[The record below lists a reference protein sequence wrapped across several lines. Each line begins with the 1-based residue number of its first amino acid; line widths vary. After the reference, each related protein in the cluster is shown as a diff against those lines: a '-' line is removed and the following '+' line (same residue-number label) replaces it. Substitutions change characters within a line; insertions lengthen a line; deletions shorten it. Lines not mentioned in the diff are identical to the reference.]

1 MQVFKN
7 YFKIA
12 KSFLPMILMYLSIFL
27 FFAIIATSQSSSESG
42 AFSAIKPP
50 VAIENHDNSIFSNGF
65 VDYIK
70 QNTEVV
76 DVEDNE
82 TARKEAIYF
91 QKVLYVYVIPENFG
105 NDLFAGK
112 EPKITTLQVFSSYAE
127 QARMLGENY
136 LRLASPRIAVGMSQT
151 DVVAGVKND
160 ISNSQTIAEVRGAK
174 VTDSSSKVQYFYN
187 FASYVML
194 ALCIMIVS
202 MIMIIFASKN
212 IKRRNLVSSLSY
224 GKITGQLLFGNL
236 ILAVGIW
243 LMFVITSCFLYPDTM
258 LTTFGI
264 FYALNAFTFMIVAL
278 SISFLIGS
286 LSKNKNVANA
296 MTNIIALGSSFI
308 CGVFMPQ
315 SLLGDSVLAFAKFLP
330 TYWYVKSNELIYG
343 LSDFSVESIKPILG
357 NMAIVLGFAGAIFI
371 VTYIIGR
378 FKRKD

>member
-12 KSFLPMILMYLSIFL
+12 KSFLPMILMYLLIFL

-82 TARKEAIYF
+82 TAQKEAIYF

-105 NDLFAGK
+105 NDLFASK

-136 LRLASPRIAVGMSQT
+136 LRLSSPRIAAGMSQT

-160 ISNSQTIAEVRGAK
+160 ISNGQTITEVRGAK

-264 FYALNAFTFMIVAL
+264 FYALNAFTFTIVAL

-315 SLLGDSVLAFAKFLP
+315 SLLGDSVLNFAKFLP

-343 LSDFSVESIKPILG
+343 LSDFSFESLKPILG

-371 VTYIIGR
+371 ATYIIGR

>member
-12 KSFLPMILMYLSIFL
+12 KSFLPMILMYLLIFL
-27 FFAIIATSQSSSESG
+27 FFAIIATSQSSGESG
-42 AFSAIKPP
+42 AFSTTKPP